1 MNHSKIGFVVGLT
14 AEAALLKNTGFMV
27 GVGGGTPTGAARAAE
42 DLIANGAAALVS
54 FGLAGGLNPE
64 LAAGTIIIPATV
76 NDYACDLDL
85 LAWLGGATHQKI
97 YAGDEI
103 AVTSEQKSAIFNATW
118 ADAIDLESG
127 AMAAVAARGNIP
139 FAVLRAIADP
149 ATRALPP
156 AALIALNAGGQIK
169 LLPILLSVLQNPS
182 QTAVLMALAG
192 DAAKAR
198 KALVQ
203 KIKSLP

>member
-1 MNHSKIGFVVGLT
+1 MDHPKTGFVVGLT

-27 GVGGGTPTGAARAAE
+27 GVGGGTPAGAARAAE
-42 DLIANGAAALVS
+42 DLIANGAAALIS

-64 LAAGTIIIPATV
+64 LAAGTIIVPARV
-76 NDYACDLDL
+76 NDYSCNSDL
-85 LAWLGGATHQKI
+85 LAWLGGCTHQKA

-103 AVTSEQKSAIFNATW
+103 AVTTEQKSTLFVNTQ

-127 AMAAVAARGNIP
+127 AVAAVAAQANIP

-149 ATRALPP
+149 ATQALPP

-169 LLPILLSVLQNPS
+169 VLPILLSLLQNPL
-182 QTAVLMALAG
+182 QVPVLIALAG

-198 KALVQ
+198 KALLR
-203 KIKSLP
+203 KLKSIA

>member
-1 MNHSKIGFVVGLT
+1 MDRSNIGFVVGLA

-27 GVGGGTPTGAARAAE
+27 GVGGGTPLGAARAAA
-42 DLIANGAAALVS
+42 DLIANGAGALIS

-64 LAAGTIIIPATV
+64 LPAGTIIIPAMV
-76 NDYACDLDL
+76 NEYICDPGLV
-85 LAWLGGATHQKI
+85 AWLGGVTHRKI
-97 YAGDEI
+97 FAGDEI
-103 AVTSEQKSAIFNATW
+103 VITIEQKSTLFTQTQ

-127 AMAAVAARGNIP
+127 AVAAEAAQAKIP

-149 ATRALPP
+149 ATRTLPP
-156 AALIALNAGGQIK
+156 AALIALNAGGEIRIG
-169 LLPILLSVLQNPS
+169 PILASLARNPR
-182 QTAVLMALAG
+182 QLPALLALAR

-203 KIKSLP
+203 KIATLT

>member
-1 MNHSKIGFVVGLT
+1 MDRSNIGFVVGLA

-27 GVGGGTPTGAARAAE
+27 GVGGGTPLGAARAAA
-42 DLIANGAAALVS
+42 DLIANGAGALIS

-64 LAAGTIIIPATV
+64 LPAGTIIIPATV
-76 NDYACDLDL
+76 NDHICDPGLVD
-85 LAWLGGATHQKI
+85 WLGGVTHRKI
-97 YAGDEI
+97 FAGDEI
-103 AVTSEQKSAIFNATW
+103 AVTVAQKFALFATTK

-127 AMAAVAARGNIP
+127 AMATVAAQAKTP

-149 ATRALPP
+149 AARTLPP
-156 AALIALNAGGQIK
+156 AALIALNSTGEIALG
-169 LLPILLSVLQNPS
+169 PILASLARNPR
-182 QTAVLMALAG
+182 QLPALLALAR

-203 KIKSLP
+203 KIATLT